1 MTVRIL
7 KGDCRS
13 VLRGLPDHTAN
24 CCVTSPPYFWLRDYG
39 VDGQI
44 GHEPDVDSFV
54 SVLGDV
60 FDEVKR
66 VLRDNGV
73 LWLNLGD
80 SYYSGNGQPH
90 GADPKSS
97 SRNFRRKKRSP
108 LDVAGLGVPK
118 KSLLGIPWRVALE
131 LQHRGWTLRSEVI
144 WCRPTA
150 LDEPSVK
157 DRPGRQHEH
166 VFLFS
171 KSRWYSFNRAVL
183 PEESVWHIAHERGMR
198 GHNAAFPK
206 ELARRCILSGSAAGD
221 TILDPFAG
229 SGTTGVVAQREGRSA
244 ILIELNPEYAE
255 IAKSRINSDA
265 GMFAAVEVA

>member
-1 MTVRIL
+1 MGRVII
-7 KGDCRS
+7 GDARTAMRQLESAS
-13 VLRGLPDHTAN
+13 VQ
-24 CCVTSPPYFWLRDYG
+24 CCITSPPYFWLRDYG

-54 SVLGDV
+54 AVLGDV
-60 FDEVKR
+60 FDEVNR
-66 VLRDNGV
+66 ILRDDGV

-90 GADPKSS
+90 GTDPKSS
-97 SRNFRRKKRSP
+97 SRNFRRQKRSP

-131 LQHRGWTLRSEVI
+131 LQRRGWTLRSEII
-144 WCRPTA
+144 WCRPSA

-198 GHNAAFPK
+198 GHNAAFPE
-206 ELARRCILSGSAAGD
+206 ELARRCILSGSAEGD
-221 TILDPFAG
+221 VILDPFGG
-229 SGTTGVVAQREGRSA
+229 SGTTAAVAIRERRDA
-244 ILIELNPEYAE
+244 ILIELNPEYANLAE
-255 IAKSRINSDA
+255 QRIAAEQPRLIA
-265 GMFAAVEVA
+265 W

>member
-1 MTVRIL
+1 MTTRIII
-7 KGDCRS
+7 GDSRTA
-13 VLRGLPDHTAN
+13 LREIEPESIQ

-44 GHEPDVDSFV
+44 GHEPDVDAFV
-54 SVLGDV
+54 STLGDV

-66 VLRDNGV
+66 ALKRDGV

-90 GADPKSS
+90 GVDPKSS
-97 SRNFRRKKRSP
+97 SRNFRRRKVSP
-108 LDVAGLGVPK
+108 LDVAGMGVPK
-118 KSLLGIPWRVALE
+118 KSLLGIPWRVAME
-131 LQHRGWTLRSEVI
+131 LQRRGWTLRSEVI

-166 VFLFS
+166 VFLLS

-183 PEESVWHIAHERGMR
+183 PEESVWHIGHERGVKV
-198 GHNAAFPK
+198 HNAAFPE
-206 ELARRCILSGSAAGD
+206 ELARRCILSGSAPGD
-221 TILDPFAG
+221 TVLDPFGG
-229 SGTTGVVAQREGRSA
+229 SGTTGVVAQAEGRDA
-244 ILIELNPEYAE
+244 ILVELNPEYAAAARRRLE
-255 IAKSRINSDA
+255 AEQPRLIA
-265 GMFAAVEVA
+265 